1 MRKYARIAVFA
12 ARDALAY
19 LPAFLARN
27 VFFVV
32 ILFVFWS
39 LWRVV
44 FASRPAVAGLTLVQT
59 LWYLTFTEAMELSR
73 PRVAG
78 MVQEEV
84 RDGTLAVTLTR
95 PWSYPAFHFWRS
107 FGEGAVRALPVLAVG
122 FCLATVFVG
131 PLPGYLRALPFGL
144 LLILLG
150 LAVGILWTLA
160 IGLLAFWLEEVS
172 PVFWIVQKAIFI
184 LGGLFLPIDFFPPG
198 LAAVARWLPFAF
210 SAYWPAITMV
220 NFGWRTFFTGLAG
233 AVVWLAVLACIVA
246 LLFTAGRRRVHA
258 QGG

>member
-1 MRKYARIAVFA
+1 MKKYARIAAFA

-39 LWRVV
+39 LWRAV
-44 FASRPAVAGLTLVQT
+44 FSSRPAVAGLTLVQT
-59 LWYLTFTEAMELSR
+59 LWYLTFTEAMELAR

-78 MVQEEV
+78 TVQEEV

-107 FGEGAVRALPVLAVG
+107 FGEGAVRAMPVLAVG

-150 LAVGILWTLA
+150 KSFANAITSAFAMGITFLT
-160 IGLLAFWLEEVS
+160 GLLAF
-172 PVFWIVQKAIFI
+172 
-184 LGGLFLPIDFFPPG
+184 GLPIGIANPLAFTIG
-198 LAAVARWLPFAF
+198 LILIIVSITCRPF
-210 SAYWPAITMV
+210 SV
-220 NFGWRTFFTGLAG
+220 SR
-233 AVVWLAVLACIVA
+233 LAVGSSAKRIFGL
-246 LLFTAGRRRVHA
+246 
-258 QGG
+258 

>member
-1 MRKYARIAVFA
+1 MRKYARIAAFA

-19 LPAFLARN
+19 MPAFLARN

-32 ILFVFWS
+32 IIFVFWS
-39 LWRVV
+39 LWKVI
-44 FASRPAVAGLTLVQT
+44 FANRPAVAGLTLVQT

-73 PRVAG
+73 PRV
-78 MVQEEV
+78 MSMIQEEV

-107 FGEGAVRALPVLAVG
+107 FGEGAVRVVPVLVVG
-122 FCLATVFVG
+122 FGLAALFVG

-150 LAVGILWTLA
+150 LAVGIMWTLA

-172 PVFWIVQKAIFI
+172 PVYWIIQKAIFI

-198 LAAVARWLPFAF
+198 LAAVARWLPFSF

-220 NFGWRTFFTGLAG
+220 NFSWTSFFTGLAG
-233 AVVWLAVLACIVA
+233 AAVWLAVLAGTVA
-246 LLFTAGRRRVHA
+246 LLFAAGRRRVHA

>member
-1 MRKYARIAVFA
+1 MKKYARIAAFA

-32 ILFVFWS
+32 IIFVFWS
-39 LWRVV
+39 LWKVI

-78 MVQEEV
+78 LIQEEV
-84 RDGTLAVTLTR
+84 RDGTLAVTLAR

-107 FGEGAVRALPVLAVG
+107 FGEGAVRVVPVLAVG
-122 FCLATVFVG
+122 FCLAALFVG

-150 LAVGILWTLA
+150 LAVGIMWTLA

-172 PVFWIVQKAIFI
+172 PVFWIIQKAIFI

-198 LAAVARWLPFAF
+198 LAAVARWLPFSF

-220 NFGWRTFFTGLAG
+220 NFRWSTFLTGLGG
-233 AVVWLAVLACIVA
+233 AAVWLAVLAGTVA
-246 LLFTAGRRRVHA
+246 LLFAAGRRRVHA

>member
-1 MRKYARIAVFA
+1 MRKYARIAAFA

-32 ILFVFWS
+32 IIFVFWS
-39 LWRVV
+39 LWRVI
-44 FASRPAVAGLTLVQT
+44 FAGRPAVAGLSLVQT

-78 MVQEEV
+78 MIQEEV

-107 FGEGAVRALPVLAVG
+107 FGEGAVRVVPVLVVG
-122 FCLATVFVG
+122 FALAALFVG

-150 LAVGILWTLA
+150 LAVGILWMLA

-172 PVFWIVQKAIFI
+172 PIFWIVQKGIFI
-184 LGGLFLPIDFFPPG
+184 LGGMFLPIDFFPPG
-198 LAAVARWLPFAF
+198 LAAVAKWLPFAF
-210 SAYWPAITMV
+210 SAYWPAMTMV
-220 NFGWRTFFTGLAG
+220 SFSSRTFLTGLAG
-233 AVVWLAVLACIVA
+233 GVGWLAALAALVS
-246 LLFTAGRRRVHA
+246 LLFAAGRRRVHA

>member
-1 MRKYARIAVFA
+1 MVLEFE
-12 ARDALAY
+12 
-19 LPAFLARN
+19 
-27 VFFVV
+27 
-32 ILFVFWS
+32 
-39 LWRVV
+39 
-44 FASRPAVAGLTLVQT
+44 
-59 LWYLTFTEAMELSR
+59 TEVDCLSR

-78 MVQEEV
+78 LIQEEV
-84 RDGTLAVTLTR
+84 RDGTLAVTLAR

-107 FGEGAVRALPVLAVG
+107 FGEGAVRVVPVLVVG
-122 FCLATVFVG
+122 FSLAALFVG

-150 LAVGILWTLA
+150 LAVGIMWTLA

-198 LAAVARWLPFAF
+198 LAAVARWLPFSF

-220 NFGWRTFFTGLAG
+220 SFRWSTFLTGLAG
-233 AVVWLAVLACIVA
+233 AAVWLAVLAGTVA
-246 LLFTAGRRRVHA
+246 LLFAAGRRRVHA

>member
-1 MRKYARIAVFA
+1 MKKYARIAAFA

-27 VFFVV
+27 VFFMV

-39 LWRVV
+39 LWRAV
-44 FASRPAVAGLTLVQT
+44 FASRPSVAGLTLVQT

-95 PWSYPAFHFWRS
+95 PWSYPAFHFWRAL
-107 FGEGAVRALPVLAVG
+107 GEGSVRALPVLVLG
-122 FCLATVFVG
+122 FLLATLLVG
-131 PLPGYLRALPFGL
+131 PLPGYLRALPFGF

-150 LAVGILWTLA
+150 LAIGILWTLA

-172 PVFWIVQKAIFI
+172 PVLWIVQKAIFI
-184 LGGLFLPIDFFPPG
+184 LGGLFLPIDFFPPR
-198 LAAVARWLPFAF
+198 LAAVSRWLPFAF

-220 NFGWRTFFTGLAG
+220 SFGWRTFLAGLAG
-233 AVVWLAVLACIVA
+233 AAAWLAALAGLVA
-246 LLFTAGRRRVHA
+246 LLFAAGRRRVHA

>member
-1 MRKYARIAVFA
+1 VKKYARIAAFA

-19 LPAFLARN
+19 MPAFLARN

-32 ILFVFWS
+32 IIFVFWS
-39 LWRVV
+39 LWKVI

-78 MVQEEV
+78 LIQEEV

-95 PWSYPAFHFWRS
+95 PWSYPAYHFWRS
-107 FGEGAVRALPVLAVG
+107 FGEGAVRVVPVLVVG
-122 FCLATVFVG
+122 FGLAALFVG

-144 LLILLG
+144 VLIMLG

-198 LAAVARWLPFAF
+198 LAAVARWLPFSF

-220 NFGWRTFFTGLAG
+220 NFRWSTFFTGLTG
-233 AVVWLAVLACIVA
+233 ATVWLAVLAGTVA
-246 LLFTAGRRRVHA
+246 LLFAAGRRRVHA